1 MKNSDSKKTSNT
13 IRWGGLAYLLA
24 GLFLI
29 LQQGHELLAGG
40 ATTGLWVALHVL
52 GYFGLSLGLI
62 GLVAIFLYSKDQI
75 GTLGK
80 WGFILGFLGN
90 SLNGGAAF
98 LNAFIK
104 PVAPQLTTPT
114 SPLFM
119 GPAGLV
125 ILLAALF
132 VTVGFILFSIAL
144 WRADLWR
151 WAALLV
157 ILGSWF
163 GLAAVFSTALFDIG
177 GIIFG
182 IGNAWLGLSLWSAD
196 K

>member
-1 MKNSDSKKTSNT
+1 MKTSST
-13 IRWGGLAYLLA
+13 IRLGGMAYLLA
-24 GLFLI
+24 ALSLI
-29 LQQGHELLAGG
+29 LQQGYELIADG
-40 ATTGLWVALHVL
+40 ATSGAWTALHVI
-52 GYFGLSLGLI
+52 GYLGLSLGLI
-62 GLVAIFLYSKDQI
+62 GFVALFLHAKDKI
-75 GTLGK
+75 GSLGK
-80 WGFILGFLGN
+80 WGFVLGFLGN

-104 PVAPQLTTPT
+104 PIAPQLTTAS

-125 ILLAALF
+125 ILLAALL
-132 VTVGFILFSIAL
+132 VTVGFILFAISF
-144 WRADLWR
+144 WRADIWR

-163 GLAAVFSTALFDIG
+163 GLAAVFSTPLFDIG

-182 IGNAWLGLSLWSAD
+182 LGNAWLGFGLWSSE
-196 K
+196 KK

>member
-1 MKNSDSKKTSNT
+1 MKTSNSL
-13 IRWGGLAYLLA
+13 RWGGLAYLLA
-24 GLFLI
+24 GLSLI

-40 ATTGLWVALHVL
+40 ATTGLWVALHVI

-62 GLVAIFLYSKDQI
+62 GFVAIFLHARDQV
-75 GTLGK
+75 GGMGK

-104 PVAPQLTTPT
+104 PVAPQLTSPG

-125 ILLAALF
+125 ILLAALL
-132 VTVGFILFSIAL
+132 VTVGFILFGVSL
-144 WRADLWR
+144 WRPVCGVWQPC
-151 WAALLV
+151 
-157 ILGSWF
+157 S
-163 GLAAVFSTALFDIG
+163 
-177 GIIFG
+177 
-182 IGNAWLGLSLWSAD
+182 
-196 K
+196 

>member
-1 MKNSDSKKTSNT
+1 MKTSNT

-24 GLFLI
+24 GLSLI
-29 LQQGHELLAGG
+29 LQQAQELIAGG
-40 ATTGLWVALHVL
+40 ATTGLWITLHIM
-52 GYFGLSLGLI
+52 GYFGLALGLI
-62 GLVAIFLYSKDQI
+62 GFVAIYLYAKEKI

-80 WGFILGFLGN
+80 WGFVLGFLGN
-90 SLNGGAAF
+90 AMNGGAAF

-104 PVAPQLTTPT
+104 PVAPELTSTT

-125 ILLAALF
+125 IGLAGLL
-132 VTVGFILFSIAL
+132 VTIGFILFAVSL
-144 WRADLWR
+144 WRANLWR

-163 GLAAVFSTALFDIG
+163 GLAAAFSTSAFDVG
-177 GIIFG
+177 GILFG
-182 IGNAWLGLSLWSAD
+182 LGNAWLGFGLWSS
-196 K
+196 KN